1 MILGIVGLAGTFV
14 CLIPIVLSPFAWY
27 LGAKA
32 RREIDAAPN
41 QWDGRGEAQ
50 AGFVTGI
57 IGTALLILGVAIV
70 AIIIVIAIGV
80 GTAVSTSDPYAAT

>member
-1 MILGIVGLAGTFV
+1 MILGIVGLAGAFLCV
-14 CLIPIVLSPFAWY
+14 IPIVLSPFAWY

-41 QWDGRGEAQ
+41 QWGGRGEAQ

-57 IGTALLILGVAIV
+57 IGTALLILGLIITAIV
-70 AIIIVIAIGV
+70 IFVIIGV
-80 GTAVSTSDPYAAT
+80 GTAMNDPDFYSMV